1 MARSSNSPLLIAI
14 VGVNGA
20 GKSTITARFQ
30 QEIGF
35 PLNYVNA
42 DEIALTL
49 TDISDLADRAYT
61 AARKADEQR
70 NIWLEEGQSMA
81 FETVMSHP
89 SKIEFMQRAK
99 DAGYHVLLIFV
110 GLSNSELSVQRVRER
125 FQAGGHDVPIDKIMA
140 RYDRVMALLPKAIKV
155 ADRALIFDNS
165 NEDREAELVLSFE
178 NSRVGYK
185 SMDLPEWLNYLL

>member
-1 MARSSNSPLLIAI
+1 MARSSNPPLLIAI

-49 TDISDLADRAYT
+49 TAISDPADRAYT
-61 AARKADEQR
+61 AARKAEEQR
-70 NIWLEEGQSMA
+70 NIWLADGQSMA

-99 DAGYHVLLIFV
+99 DAGYRVLLIFV
-110 GLSNSELSVQRVRER
+110 GLSNPELSVQRVRER
-125 FQAGGHDVPIDKIMA
+125 FQAGGHDVPIDKIMT
-140 RYDRVMALLPKAIKV
+140 RYIRVMDLLPKAIKV

-165 NEDREAELVLSFE
+165 NEDKEAELMLSFE

-185 SMDLPEWLNYLL
+185 SIDLPEWLSYLL